1 MNWKLSLWGLFL
13 HYLKVN
19 CWMLFILTFA
29 KSVVKKAQKPK
40 VVFVLTQEKHPLKLA
55 CILSNEGGETSP
67 EWMCL
72 EKKKNYHFKSC
83 VIKWEKMEYVVS
95 SLL

>member
-72 EKKKNYHFKSC
+72 EKKKKLSF
-83 VIKWEKMEYVVS
+83 
-95 SLL
+95 